1 MLSWESHDPKSAK
14 TPLLNKRHNKDI
26 ANESSELSKKT
37 LVAEQKPL
45 GIIIDK
51 DL

>member
-1 MLSWESHDPKSAK
+1 MRI
-14 TPLLNKRHNKDI
+14 TRHNKDI
-26 ANESSELSKKT
+26 ANESSELRKKT
-37 LVAEQKPL
+37 FEAEQKPL